1 MTSRTRLLATMLA
14 MALALALAGCGQDHD
29 YDPGPPPIAGL
40 GLTLT
45 RVGPEA
51 IQLDWSFDPAA
62 AAYEVTRDGF
72 PLARTATTS
81 LVDASVVGGF
91 RYCYQVTGR
100 GVSGVVVSITSVG
113 CITVF

>member
-1 MTSRTRLLATMLA
+1 MTPRSRLLATTLA
-14 MALALALAGCGQDHD
+14 MTLALAGCGHDHY
-29 YDPGPPPIAGL
+29 YDSGPPPIAGL

-45 RVGPEA
+45 RIGPEA

-72 PLARTATTS
+72 PLARAATTS

-100 GVSGVVVSITSVG
+100 GVSGAVVSVTSVG